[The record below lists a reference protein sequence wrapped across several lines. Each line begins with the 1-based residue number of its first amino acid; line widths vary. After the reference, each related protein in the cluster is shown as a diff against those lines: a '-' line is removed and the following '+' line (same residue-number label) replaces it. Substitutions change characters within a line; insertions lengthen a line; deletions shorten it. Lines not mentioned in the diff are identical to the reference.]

1 MIQVSPGSCEAAH
14 IIPHSKGNKYITK
27 LHPRHHINLQPPLN
41 DINDVR
47 NGILIYIAF
56 HHHLGL
62 SEIAFLRTPNF
73 AMATSD
79 VPAVSSDP
87 GLTARESR
95 ITMQYF
101 TAHWK
106 AVELRAAPH
115 NSDARLSLQ
124 SQDFPTTLLLDYVY
138 GCAALKKWA
147 NHDFYESLKTLAR
160 DDFYSNETSEDGI
173 ARDDLSSNGSADDE
187 NGRGKFR
194 SHISSNN
201 QKQVKQRKHA
211 PRNKVNKARRG
222 DSPTIQDVVMTL
234 WLLNAKKARSQK
246 DAENPDLNG
255 IREKVEHWRQ
265 AVE

>member
-1 MIQVSPGSCEAAH
+1 
-14 IIPHSKGNKYITK
+14 
-27 LHPRHHINLQPPLN
+27 
-41 DINDVR
+41 
-47 NGILIYIAF
+47 
-56 HHHLGL
+56 
-62 SEIAFLRTPNF
+62 
-73 AMATSD
+73 MATSD

-160 DDFYSNETSEDGI
+160 DDFYNNEASEDGI
-173 ARDDLSSNGSADDE
+173 ARDDLSCNGSADDE

-222 DSPTIQDVVMTL
+222 DSPTIQDMVMTL
-234 WLLNAKKARSQK
+234 WLLNAKKARSRK

-255 IREKVEHWRQ
+255 IREKVEHWRR